1 MWPLVLALGC
11 PKSSRTSGDAE
22 PPVAPWTS
30 HPLLDTAFWVWQF
43 GAGFSTF
50 GGALRVL
57 PKEMEAAWHSF
68 IPNFAKPD

>member
-30 HPLLDTAFWVWQF
+30 HPLLGTPLLGLAVWGWILHFWGGSE
-43 GAGFSTF
+43 GA
-50 GGALRVL
+50 
-57 PKEMEAAWHSF
+57 PKRDGSCLARLHPEFCKA
-68 IPNFAKPD
+68 